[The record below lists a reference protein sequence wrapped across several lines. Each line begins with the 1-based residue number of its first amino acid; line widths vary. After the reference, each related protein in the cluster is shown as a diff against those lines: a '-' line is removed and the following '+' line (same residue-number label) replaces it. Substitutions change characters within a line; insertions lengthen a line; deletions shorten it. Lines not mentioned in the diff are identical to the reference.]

1 MARNSV
7 APLTRLHSPH
17 SKPWRRACQDGPLQA
32 GNCRLRPCHRAQ
44 PHPSFWKAAS
54 PCPLPRPTALH
65 AVHSSSSPTDHP
77 GCLVIARPKFL
88 LSGTW
93 KSVGVHGG
101 RGGEGGYSE
110 RPAFSSRAIV
120 PAIGGSVTPA
130 LPDLH
135 AGTPGCADPR
145 RLLRSRAWYGA
156 GQAGVSVKRPE
167 MLTC

>member
-77 GCLVIARPKFL
+77 GCLVIARLKFL

-101 RGGEGGYSE
+101 RGGKAATRSGQPSLAGPSFLPSE
-110 RPAFSSRAIV
+110 ARSL
-120 PAIGGSVTPA
+120 
-130 LPDLH
+130 LPSLIY
-135 AGTPGCADPR
+135 TPGRPGVRTRAACFGAGHGMER
-145 RLLRSRAWYGA
+145 VRLGSRSRD
-156 GQAGVSVKRPE
+156 QR
-167 MLTC
+167 C